1 MEIKAALSQIKDFRR
16 EHGKKHALVD
26 ILLLCVIGFICGHT
40 DIEDIVFWAEYEI
53 ERLRKFLEL
62 KNGIPSADT
71 ILRVLAHIDSKQF
84 ERIFTEWTK
93 DYFKAQPPEKDE
105 LEIVA
110 IDGKTVRNSNRIHG
124 KKGIHIVSAWAD
136 RLGIVLS
143 QMKTD
148 EKTNEITVIP
158 ELLELMDLKGM
169 IVTIDAMGCQKEITK
184 KISEKK
190 SDYVIT
196 LKANQS
202 SMHDEVKSFFEMKD
216 NETYCKDYE
225 IQKWSCDIQ
234 KDHGRIEKREYYLC
248 THISWLESR
257 SEWSNL
263 NAIGMVSCKRKTL
276 SGESTDIRY
285 FITSLTDVRK
295 AGKAM
300 RAHWGIENKLHWTL
314 DVTFDEDY
322 SRIRKDHA
330 AQNTAILRKI
340 TMNLIKRAPEPVR
353 KKQTKKKASMK
364 QKLGLCMINDDYLF
378 SVLQL
383 F

>member
-1 MEIKAALSQIKDFRR
+1 MKIKAALSQISDFRR

-53 ERLRKFLEL
+53 DRLKKFIEL

-93 DYFKAQPPEKDE
+93 DYFKSQPPTQDE
-105 LEIVA
+105 LEVVA
-110 IDGKTVRNSNRIHG
+110 IDGKTIKNSHSEHG

-169 IVTIDAMGCQKEITK
+169 IVTIDAMGCQKKITE

-196 LKANQS
+196 LKENQGS
-202 SMHDEVKSFFEMKD
+202 LYNDVKDFFEHIED
-216 NETYCKDYE
+216 QNYCKDYK
-225 IQKWSCDIQ
+225 IQKWECNIE
-234 KDHGRIEKREYYLC
+234 KGHGRTEKREYYLC
-248 THISWLESR
+248 SHLPWLENKDA
-257 SEWSNL
+257 WSNL
-263 NAIGMVSCKRKTL
+263 NAIGMVRCRRKTL
-276 SGESTDIRY
+276 SGESIDTRY
-285 FITSLTDVRK
+285 FISSLKDVQK

-300 RAHWGIENKLHWTL
+300 RAHWGIENKLHWSL

-340 TMNLIKRAPEPVR
+340 TMNLIKLAPEPVR
-353 KKQTKKKASMK
+353 QRPTKKKASMK
-364 QKLGLCMINDDYLF
+364 QKLGLCMINDEFLF

-383 F
+383 L